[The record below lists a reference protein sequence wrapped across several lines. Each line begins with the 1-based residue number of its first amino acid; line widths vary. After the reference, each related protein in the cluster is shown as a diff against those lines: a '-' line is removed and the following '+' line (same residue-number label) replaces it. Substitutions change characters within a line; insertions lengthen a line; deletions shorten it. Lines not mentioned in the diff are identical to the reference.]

1 MKRLLM
7 VLMSL
12 VLLAGCG
19 GGGGGSS
26 SSPAPATP
34 TTPTTAADTLTFWAD
49 DFTTNSYYQTTATK
63 MAEGTHC
70 YIYLEQGATA
80 TTAQINAVIAQFDT
94 TVYPKDN
101 AAFGSEPNPGADG
114 DPKVY
119 ILLLNVRDGFNAVTS
134 TSYVAGYF
142 DPLNEYPNSV
152 THSNQKELLYMN
164 VNAAVVTPADT
175 EFNTTMAHE
184 FQHMIHW
191 EQKEHR
197 LGKSDDTWLDE
208 GMATVAGDIC
218 GYGPDYATV
227 DTYERA
233 SGHSLT
239 VWEGSAANYGVVYMW
254 SQYFQDQFGAGKI
267 FYSMLH
273 NNDTGITE
281 VNTALAAA
289 GTGKTF
295 TSAFRDWALA
305 LYFGNGTTVAAPAG
319 HPEWTYTSINTWP
332 GYYANN
338 TVRLPGLFTTTNPTS
353 LAALQAWGLGFAG
366 FTPVSGTAG
375 TVTWTPATANEKA
388 WLVDAGSGQV
398 IDLTAGVPAPYTTKG
413 YLIAQNLAGS
423 AAGSGASVTRTAMVS
438 AFPAVTALAAA
449 SAVPAVSTVRTAREV
464 LAEVNGD
471 PQLQAQVQETGRP
484 LHVCIDATLHQQED
498 ALRAQGLRPAF

>member
-12 VLLAGCG
+12 ALLAGCG
-19 GGGGGSS
+19 GGGGSSS
-26 SSPAPATP
+26 SSPSPASP

-49 DFTTNSYYQTTATK
+49 DFTNNSYYQTTATK
-63 MAEGTHC
+63 MAEGSHC
-70 YIYLEQGATA
+70 YIYLEQGAA
-80 TTAQINAVIAQFDT
+80 VTTAEINAVIAQFDT
-94 TVYPKDN
+94 TVYPKDT
-101 AAFGSEPNPGADG
+101 AAFGSEPTPGADG

-142 DPLNEYPNSV
+142 DPLNEYPSSV

-164 VNAAVVTPADT
+164 VNSAVVTPANA

-197 LGKSDDTWLDE
+197 LGVSDDTWLDE

-218 GYGPDYATV
+218 GYGPDYETV
-227 DTYERA
+227 ATYEHA
-233 SGHSLT
+233 AGHSLT

-254 SQYFQDQFGAGKI
+254 AQYFQDQFGAGNI

-305 LYFGNGTTVAAPAG
+305 LYFGNGTTVTAPAG

-332 GYYANN
+332 GIYN
-338 TVRLPGLFTTTNPTS
+338 TIRLPGLFTSTNPTS
-353 LAALQAWGLGFAG
+353 LTALQAWGLGFAS

-388 WLVDAGSGQV
+388 WLVDAGGGQV

-423 AAGSGASVTRTAMVS
+423 AAGSGASVTRTALVPV
-438 AFPAVTALAAA
+438 ATPALAAA
-449 SAVPAVSTVRTAREV
+449 AAEPAVNTVRTAREV
-464 LAEVNGD
+464 LAAVNGN

-484 LHVCIDATLHQQED
+484 LHVCIDASLHQQEQE
-498 ALRAQGLRPAF
+498 LRNQGIRPAF